1 MSKRGQLVW
10 RLVPWMVVLAV
21 VVISGRA
28 VYREQAAALE
38 QCAPQCDL
46 LGVAAAGTETIFA
59 AAVAVPTF
67 SAWGLPVG
75 IVLCLLFLMWLVQHV
90 RVKPI

>member
-1 MSKRGQLVW
+1 MSERGQLVW

-21 VVISGRA
+21 VVISGRT
-28 VYREQAAALE
+28 VYREQSAALE

-46 LGVAAAGTETIFA
+46 IGVAGAAIETVFA
-59 AAVAVPTF
+59 AAVAVPMF

-75 IVLCLLFLMWLVQHV
+75 ILLSVLFLLWLLQHV
-90 RVKPI
+90 RVDPI